1 MTLKFEDRA
10 DASDIRITDDGYL
23 VADVRCAK
31 VGVQQYMASDVGLPG
46 HGLVSVYRPESTVF
60 NKDSLATFAGKP
72 VTLQHP
78 PELVNAENWKQY
90 AVGDVGEDILRDGE
104 FIRVPIKLM
113 DSEAIE
119 AVKNGT
125 REISMGYSCDIKHE
139 DGVTPEGQ
147 AYNAVQVG
155 PIRINHLAIV
165 DKARGGSKLRIG
177 DSSIE
182 KWGAIPINDSQRSE
196 KGGLQMP
203 EVTKP
208 VVVLGDAAI
217 QVDDAAARVLEKFK
231 ADTSKQLSDAKS
243 VADAAIAAKDAE
255 LAQLQAKLDDAQSK
269 VLSDADIDA
278 RVAKRAD
285 LVSIASAIAPDVKT
299 AGLSDA
305 AIRKAVVTAKIGDA
319 AIDGKSEAY
328 IDARFDILADSA
340 KTETNPVQ
348 VALSKGVTVNVGD
361 AASAEAAALAKA
373 NDFNAW
379 RNQ

>member
-72 VTLQHP
+72 VTLKHP
-78 PELVNAENWKQY
+78 PELVNAENWKKY

-113 DSEAIE
+113 DAAAIE

-147 AYNAVQVG
+147 EYNAVQVG

-177 DSSIE
+177 DSAIE

-231 ADTSKQLSDAKS
+231 ADTSKQLSDAKAL
-243 VADAAIAAKDAE
+243 ADAKDEEIGTLKVELQKANDAANIDVDALVAARTELVAQVKAIDSAIEVAGK
-255 LAQLQAKLDDAQSK
+255 
-269 VLSDADIDA
+269 SDTALRKEA
-278 RVAKRAD
+278 VAKK
-285 LVSIASAIAPDVKT
+285 L
-299 AGLSDA
+299 
-305 AIRKAVVTAKIGDA
+305 GDA
-319 AIDGKSEAY
+319 AIV
-328 IDARFDILADSA
+328 DASDAEIKGMFKVLAKDA
-340 KTETNPVQ
+340 ATTNPVQ
-348 VALSKGVTVNVGD
+348 VAIQSGNFGDSKNVND
-361 AASAEAAALAKA
+361 AHAAYLARLDRQSK
-373 NDFNAW
+373 
-379 RNQ
+379 